1 MLTFQNKTCR
11 RGKLPRISIK
21 WRIFLAKTEK
31 LPCFTF
37 GMEFAI
43 FALEKCILRRKCKT
57 DVPRAIFR
65 RTIKQERIEMAEDLN
80 QQEPTAEEKAKFE
93 ADVLKAAEDAM
104 KLDESRKTKDESV
117 SDSVCHPEEQCD
129 EGSSPDAAAD
139 AAAEQP
145 AEPAAD
151 ASTSSAAETAAL
163 KAALAD
169 ANDRNL
175 RLMAE
180 FDNYRRRTA
189 KEQLELIETANGK
202 LLEKL
207 SEVQDNFERAFASE
221 NKAQDLEAFEKGMQM
236 IYNQFAKI
244 LTDAGL
250 EQIDPT
256 GAEFDPNCHEALM
269 QQPSETVPEGHV
281 VTVFQKGYKLKNK
294 ILKTAKVIVSSGK

>member
-1 MLTFQNKTCR
+1 
-11 RGKLPRISIK
+11 
-21 WRIFLAKTEK
+21 
-31 LPCFTF
+31 
-37 GMEFAI
+37 
-43 FALEKCILRRKCKT
+43 
-57 DVPRAIFR
+57 
-65 RTIKQERIEMAEDLN
+65 MAEDLN

-93 ADVLKAAEDAM
+93 NDVLKAAEDAM
-104 KLDESRKTKDESV
+104 KMEAEANKAGAAQADANAT
-117 SDSVCHPEEQCD
+117 DSECHPEQSASD
-129 EGSSPDAAAD
+129 VEGSS
-139 AAAEQP
+139 AEQP
-145 AEPAAD
+145 AEPAAED
-151 ASTSSAAETAAL
+151 PTAAL

-256 GAEFDPNCHEALM
+256 GAEFDPNMHEALM

>member
-1 MLTFQNKTCR
+1 
-11 RGKLPRISIK
+11 
-21 WRIFLAKTEK
+21 
-31 LPCFTF
+31 
-37 GMEFAI
+37 
-43 FALEKCILRRKCKT
+43 
-57 DVPRAIFR
+57 
-65 RTIKQERIEMAEDLN
+65 MAEDKN
-80 QQEPTAEEKAKFE
+80 EQEPTAEEKAKFE
-93 ADVLKAAEDAM
+93 QDVLKAAEDAM
-104 KLDESRKTKDESV
+104 NTDERRETRDESEKSAEAPADAA
-117 SDSVCHPEEQCD
+117 DS
-129 EGSSPDAAAD
+129 AAAD
-139 AAAEQP
+139 ANAAEQP
-145 AEPAAD
+145 AEQE
-151 ASTSSAAETAAL
+151 STESAEDVL
-163 KAALAD
+163 KAELAA

-180 FDNYRRRTA
+180 FDNFRRRSA

-221 NKAQDLEAFEKGMQM
+221 NKAKDLEAFEKGMQM

>member
-1 MLTFQNKTCR
+1 
-11 RGKLPRISIK
+11 
-21 WRIFLAKTEK
+21 
-31 LPCFTF
+31 
-37 GMEFAI
+37 
-43 FALEKCILRRKCKT
+43 
-57 DVPRAIFR
+57 
-65 RTIKQERIEMAEDLN
+65 MAEDLN
-80 QQEPTAEEKAKFE
+80 EQ
-93 ADVLKAAEDAM
+93 DILKAAEDAM
-104 KLDESRKTKDESV
+104 KMEAEANKDDAQAAGDAQAESGTE
-117 SDSVCHPEEQCD
+117 PFAE
-129 EGSSPDAAAD
+129 

-145 AEPAAD
+145 AE
-151 ASTSSAAETAAL
+151 TAAEVDPTEAL
-163 KAALAD
+163 KQQLAD

>member
-1 MLTFQNKTCR
+1 MFQNNTLGDLITPLFHGLGIGMFFAKFWLKNKIK
-11 RGKLPRISIK
+11 GKI
-21 WRIFLAKTEK
+21 T
-31 LPCFTF
+31 
-37 GMEFAI
+37 
-43 FALEKCILRRKCKT
+43 
-57 DVPRAIFR
+57 
-65 RTIKQERIEMAEDLN
+65 MAEDLN
-80 QQEPTAEEKAKFE
+80 EQEPTAEEKAKFE
-93 ADVLKAAEDAM
+93 NDVLKAAEDAM
-104 KLDESRKTKDESV
+104 EMD
-117 SDSVCHPEEQCD
+117 
-129 EGSSPDAAAD
+129 GSTGSPTEDKANAAQSAD
-139 AAAEQP
+139 APADAEQP
-145 AEPAAD
+145 AEE
-151 ASTSSAAETAAL
+151 AAEQSAEPTESAEEIL
-163 KAALAD
+163 KAELAA

-256 GAEFDPNCHEALM
+256 GAEFDPNMHEALM

>member
-1 MLTFQNKTCR
+1 
-11 RGKLPRISIK
+11 
-21 WRIFLAKTEK
+21 
-31 LPCFTF
+31 
-37 GMEFAI
+37 
-43 FALEKCILRRKCKT
+43 
-57 DVPRAIFR
+57 
-65 RTIKQERIEMAEDLN
+65 MAEDLN
-80 QQEPTAEEKAKFE
+80 QEPTAEEKAKFE
-93 ADVLKAAEDAM
+93 QDVLKAAEEAM
-104 KLDESRKTKDESV
+104 KMEAEANKADA
-117 SDSVCHPEEQCD
+117 
-129 EGSSPDAAAD
+129 DAAQAD
-139 AAAEQP
+139 AAAE
-145 AEPAAD
+145 PAAEQ
-151 ASTSSAAETAAL
+151 AAEAPAQDAPEAPSAEEVL
-163 KAALAD
+163 KQQLAE

-180 FDNYRRRTA
+180 FDNFRRRSA

-221 NKAQDLEAFEKGMQM
+221 NKAKDLEAFEKGMQM

-269 QQPSETVPEGHV
+269 QQPSETIPEGHV

>member
-1 MLTFQNKTCR
+1 
-11 RGKLPRISIK
+11 
-21 WRIFLAKTEK
+21 
-31 LPCFTF
+31 
-37 GMEFAI
+37 
-43 FALEKCILRRKCKT
+43 
-57 DVPRAIFR
+57 
-65 RTIKQERIEMAEDLN
+65 MAEDKN
-80 QQEPTAEEKAKFE
+80 EQEPTAEEKAKFE
-93 ADVLKAAEDAM
+93 QDVLKAAEDAM
-104 KLDESRKTKDESV
+104 KMEAEANKADEAQAE
-117 SDSVCHPEEQCD
+117 
-129 EGSSPDAAAD
+129 

-145 AEPAAD
+145 AEAAD
-151 ASTSSAAETAAL
+151 QPADQAPESTESAEDVL
-163 KAALAD
+163 KAELAA

-180 FDNYRRRTA
+180 FDNFRRRSA

-256 GAEFDPNCHEALM
+256 GAEFDPNMHEALM

>member
-1 MLTFQNKTCR
+1 
-11 RGKLPRISIK
+11 
-21 WRIFLAKTEK
+21 
-31 LPCFTF
+31 
-37 GMEFAI
+37 
-43 FALEKCILRRKCKT
+43 
-57 DVPRAIFR
+57 
-65 RTIKQERIEMAEDLN
+65 MAEDLN
-80 QQEPTAEEKAKFE
+80 EQEPTAEEKAKFE
-93 ADVLKAAEDAM
+93 QDVLKAAEDAM
-104 KLDESRKTKDESV
+104 KMEAEANKAADQAAGEAQ
-117 SDSVCHPEEQCD
+117 EQ
-129 EGSSPDAAAD
+129 PAADQPAD

-145 AEPAAD
+145 AEQTPE
-151 ASTSSAAETAAL
+151 STESAEDVL
-163 KAALAD
+163 KAELAA

-256 GAEFDPNCHEALM
+256 GAEFDPNMHEALM

>member
-1 MLTFQNKTCR
+1 
-11 RGKLPRISIK
+11 
-21 WRIFLAKTEK
+21 
-31 LPCFTF
+31 
-37 GMEFAI
+37 
-43 FALEKCILRRKCKT
+43 
-57 DVPRAIFR
+57 
-65 RTIKQERIEMAEDLN
+65 MAEDLN

-93 ADVLKAAEDAM
+93 QDVLKAAEDAM
-104 KLDESRKTKDESV
+104 KMEAEANK
-117 SDSVCHPEEQCD
+117 
-129 EGSSPDAAAD
+129 AD
-139 AAAEQP
+139 ASDAQAEAAEQP
-145 AEPAAD
+145 AE
-151 ASTSSAAETAAL
+151 AAEKPAEPAEAAPSAEEVL
-163 KAALAD
+163 KQQLAD
-169 ANDRNL
+169 ATDRNL

-256 GAEFDPNCHEALM
+256 GAEFDPNMHEALM

>member
-1 MLTFQNKTCR
+1 
-11 RGKLPRISIK
+11 
-21 WRIFLAKTEK
+21 
-31 LPCFTF
+31 
-37 GMEFAI
+37 
-43 FALEKCILRRKCKT
+43 
-57 DVPRAIFR
+57 
-65 RTIKQERIEMAEDLN
+65 MADDLN
-80 QQEPTAEEKAKFE
+80 EQEPTAEEKAKFE

-104 KLDESRKTKDESV
+104 KMDGSASSPTENKADAER
-117 SDSVCHPEEQCD
+117 HPEEQGD
-129 EGSSPDAAAD
+129 EGSSPDAPADASAEQPAD
-139 AAAEQP
+139 AASEQP
-145 AEPAAD
+145 AEPAAED
-151 ASTSSAAETAAL
+151 PTAAL
-163 KAALAD
+163 KAALTD

-256 GAEFDPNCHEALM
+256 GAEFDPNMHEALM

>member
-1 MLTFQNKTCR
+1 
-11 RGKLPRISIK
+11 
-21 WRIFLAKTEK
+21 
-31 LPCFTF
+31 
-37 GMEFAI
+37 
-43 FALEKCILRRKCKT
+43 
-57 DVPRAIFR
+57 
-65 RTIKQERIEMAEDLN
+65 MAEDLN
-80 QQEPTAEEKAKFE
+80 EQ
-93 ADVLKAAEDAM
+93 DVLKAAEDAM
-104 KLDESRKTKDESV
+104 KMEAEANKADA
-117 SDSVCHPEEQCD
+117 QA
-129 EGSSPDAAAD
+129 DAAEPSAE

-145 AEPAAD
+145 AD
-151 ASTSSAAETAAL
+151 GSASSPTDAAEVDPTEAL
-163 KAALAD
+163 KQQLAD

-221 NKAQDLEAFEKGMQM
+221 NKAKDLEAFEKGMQM

>member
-1 MLTFQNKTCR
+1 
-11 RGKLPRISIK
+11 
-21 WRIFLAKTEK
+21 
-31 LPCFTF
+31 
-37 GMEFAI
+37 
-43 FALEKCILRRKCKT
+43 
-57 DVPRAIFR
+57 
-65 RTIKQERIEMAEDLN
+65 MAEDLN

-104 KLDESRKTKDESV
+104 KMEAEANKADAAQADANAT
-117 SDSVCHPEEQCD
+117 DSECHPEQSASD
-129 EGSSPDAAAD
+129 VEGSS
-139 AAAEQP
+139 AEQP
-145 AEPAAD
+145 AEPAAED
-151 ASTSSAAETAAL
+151 PTAAL
-163 KAALAD
+163 KAALAE

-180 FDNYRRRTA
+180 FDNYRRRSA

-221 NKAQDLEAFEKGMQM
+221 NKAKDLEAFEKGMQM
-236 IYNQFAKI
+236 IYNQFAKV

-256 GAEFDPNCHEALM
+256 GKEFDPNLHEALM
-269 QQPSETVPEGHV
+269 QQPSETIPEGHV

>member
-1 MLTFQNKTCR
+1 
-11 RGKLPRISIK
+11 
-21 WRIFLAKTEK
+21 
-31 LPCFTF
+31 
-37 GMEFAI
+37 
-43 FALEKCILRRKCKT
+43 
-57 DVPRAIFR
+57 
-65 RTIKQERIEMAEDLN
+65 MAEDLN
-80 QQEPTAEEKAKFE
+80 EQEPTAEEKAKFE
-93 ADVLKAAEDAM
+93 QDVLKAAEDAM
-104 KLDESRKTKDESV
+104 KMEAEANKDDGQAAGDAQAESGTEPSA
-117 SDSVCHPEEQCD
+117 E
-129 EGSSPDAAAD
+129 

-145 AEPAAD
+145 AEA
-151 ASTSSAAETAAL
+151 AAEVDPTEAL
-163 KAALAD
+163 KQQLAD

-256 GAEFDPNCHEALM
+256 GAEFDPNMHEALM

>member
-1 MLTFQNKTCR
+1 M
-11 RGKLPRISIK
+11 PSILSGNQIRQFK
-21 WRIFLAKTEK
+21 
-31 LPCFTF
+31 
-37 GMEFAI
+37 
-43 FALEKCILRRKCKT
+43 
-57 DVPRAIFR
+57 
-65 RTIKQERIEMAEDLN
+65 MAEDKN
-80 QQEPTAEEKAKFE
+80 EQEPTAEEKAKFE
-93 ADVLKAAEDAM
+93 QDVLKAAEDAM
-104 KLDESRKTKDESV
+104 KLDECDSEKDSAENS
-117 SDSVCHPEEQCD
+117 SEE
-129 EGSSPDAAAD
+129 AAAD
-139 AAAEQP
+139 QP
-145 AEPAAD
+145 ADQAPESTESAD
-151 ASTSSAAETAAL
+151 ASTSSATEVL
-163 KAALAD
+163 KAELAA

-180 FDNYRRRTA
+180 FDNFRRRSA

-221 NKAQDLEAFEKGMQM
+221 NKAKDLEAFEKGMQM

>member
-1 MLTFQNKTCR
+1 
-11 RGKLPRISIK
+11 
-21 WRIFLAKTEK
+21 
-31 LPCFTF
+31 
-37 GMEFAI
+37 
-43 FALEKCILRRKCKT
+43 
-57 DVPRAIFR
+57 
-65 RTIKQERIEMAEDLN
+65 MAEDLN

-93 ADVLKAAEDAM
+93 NDVLKAAEDAM
-104 KLDESRKTKDESV
+104 KMEAEANKAGA
-117 SDSVCHPEEQCD
+117 SDQ
-129 EGSSPDAAAD
+129 GAGDAQ
-139 AAAEQP
+139 EQP
-145 AEPAAD
+145 AENADSPAENATAAGAEQSAEAAAD
-151 ASTSSAAETAAL
+151 STESPEDIL
-163 KAALAD
+163 KAELAA

-256 GAEFDPNCHEALM
+256 GAEFDPNMHEALM

>member
-1 MLTFQNKTCR
+1 
-11 RGKLPRISIK
+11 
-21 WRIFLAKTEK
+21 
-31 LPCFTF
+31 
-37 GMEFAI
+37 
-43 FALEKCILRRKCKT
+43 
-57 DVPRAIFR
+57 
-65 RTIKQERIEMAEDLN
+65 MAEDLN

-93 ADVLKAAEDAM
+93 QDVMKAAEEAM
-104 KLDESRKTKDESV
+104 KMEAEANKA
-117 SDSVCHPEEQCD
+117 
-129 EGSSPDAAAD
+129 DAQAEAPAD
-139 AAAEQP
+139 AAAEQSADAAAEKP
-145 AEPAAD
+145 AEQE
-151 ASTSSAAETAAL
+151 STESAEDVL
-163 KAALAD
+163 KAELAA

-180 FDNYRRRTA
+180 FDNFRRRSA

-207 SEVQDNFERAFASE
+207 SEVQDNFERAFATE
-221 NKAQDLEAFEKGMQM
+221 NKAKDLEAFEKGMQM

-269 QQPSETVPEGHV
+269 QQPSETIPEGHV

>member
-1 MLTFQNKTCR
+1 
-11 RGKLPRISIK
+11 
-21 WRIFLAKTEK
+21 
-31 LPCFTF
+31 
-37 GMEFAI
+37 
-43 FALEKCILRRKCKT
+43 
-57 DVPRAIFR
+57 
-65 RTIKQERIEMAEDLN
+65 MAEDLN

-93 ADVLKAAEDAM
+93 QDVMKAAEEAM
-104 KLDESRKTKDESV
+104 KMEAEAN
-117 SDSVCHPEEQCD
+117 QA
-129 EGSSPDAAAD
+129 DAQAEAPAYAAD

-145 AEPAAD
+145 AD
-151 ASTSSAAETAAL
+151 AAAEQPAEQESTESAEDVL
-163 KAALAD
+163 KAELAA

-180 FDNYRRRTA
+180 FDNFRRRSA

-221 NKAQDLEAFEKGMQM
+221 NKAKDLEAFEKGMQM

-269 QQPSETVPEGHV
+269 QQPSETIPEGHV